1 MTLYYYV
8 IFTIVTVVSY
18 MMIVD
23 RNIITYIELIY
34 QSAIVQ
40 FKLAWW
46 VVKLH
51 PSNPISRWA
60 FNRRIEQMTRELEE
74 DLKNGRKH
82 LTDDR

>member
-1 MTLYYYV
+1 MTLYYYI
-8 IFTIVTVVSY
+8 IFTIVAVVSY

-51 PSNPISRWA
+51 PSNPISRWT
-60 FNRRIEQMTRELEE
+60 FDRRIEQMTRELEE

-82 LTDDR
+82 LTDDE

>member
-8 IFTIVTVVSY
+8 IFTIVAVVSY

-34 QSAIVQ
+34 QSTIVQ

-46 VVKLH
+46 GVKLH